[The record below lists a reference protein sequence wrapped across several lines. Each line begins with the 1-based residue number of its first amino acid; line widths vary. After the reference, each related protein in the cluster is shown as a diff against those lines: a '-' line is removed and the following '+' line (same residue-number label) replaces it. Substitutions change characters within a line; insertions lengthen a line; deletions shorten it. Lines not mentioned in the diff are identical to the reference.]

1 MEIITRPLKL
11 GIVVTTLCLAVFVG
25 GCSSSPSEEQ
35 KRQLDDLRA
44 EVSSLEGQ
52 VSAKEKEKADLE
64 RQVAEKNGKLQ
75 QCAADQTT
83 VKSAVK

>member
-1 MEIITRPLKL
+1 MEITTGGLKRS
-11 GIVVTTLCLAVFVG
+11 IAATAFCFAVLVG

-35 KRQLDDLRA
+35 RRRLDDLRA
-44 EVSSLEGQ
+44 EVSSLEDQ
-52 VSAKEKEKADLE
+52 VSAKEKEKADFE
-64 RQVAEKNGKLQ
+64 RQVAEKNGKIQ